1 MNKRFRRVAVLKGGV
16 SREREV
22 SLRSGA
28 AVAGGLRA
36 AGYDVA
42 EIDVRDRELHLPA
55 GIEAVFIVLHGDYG
69 EDGAVQRQLEERGI
83 PFTGSGSRSSAR
95 TFDKLASKQLFVR
108 ERIPTPDYEVL
119 GPGGRRSM
127 PLPVVV
133 KPVRQGSS
141 LGVHRVFDEAEW
153 PSAFEESL
161 GYEGQ
166 VIVETFIPGREL
178 TVGIVGDQVLPMIEI
193 RAPEGYYDYKAK
205 YTAGVT
211 EYLVPA
217 PVDAGATLLCM
228 DLARRTFNALEGR
241 GMGRVDL
248 RMSDDGRAYV
258 LELNSIPGFTETSLL
273 PKAARAAGIAFPE
286 LCERIL
292 NMA

>member
-1 MNKRFRRVAVLKGGV
+1 
-16 SREREV
+16 
-22 SLRSGA
+22 
-28 AVAGGLRA
+28 
-36 AGYDVA
+36 
-42 EIDVRDRELHLPA
+42 
-55 GIEAVFIVLHGDYG
+55 
-69 EDGAVQRQLEERGI
+69 
-83 PFTGSGSRSSAR
+83 
-95 TFDKLASKQLFVR
+95 
-108 ERIPTPDYEVL
+108 
-119 GPGGRRSM
+119 M

-141 LGVHRVFDEAEW
+141 IGVHRVFDESEW
-153 PSAFEESL
+153 PAAFEESL

-166 VIVETFIPGREL
+166 VLVEAFIPGREL
-178 TVGIVGDQVLPMIEI
+178 TIGIVGDQVLPMIEI

-217 PVDAGATLLCM
+217 PVDAEATLLCQ
-228 DLARRTFNALEGR
+228 DLARRTFKALEGR

-248 RMSDDGRAYV
+248 RMTGDGRAYV

-273 PKAARAAGIAFPE
+273 PKAARAAGIGFPE

-292 NMA
+292 NLA

>member
-22 SLRSGA
+22 SLRSGS
-28 AVAGGLRA
+28 AVAGGLRE
-36 AGYDVA
+36 AGYEV
-42 EIDVRDRELHLPA
+42 EEVDVRDRELVLPA
-55 GIEAVFIVLHGDYG
+55 GIEAVFVALHGEYG
-69 EDGAVQRQLEERGI
+69 EDGEVQRQLEERGI
-83 PFTGSGSRSSAR
+83 PFTGSSSRSSAR
-95 TFDKLASKQLFVR
+95 TFDKLVSKQLFVR
-108 ERIPTPDYEVL
+108 ENIATPDYELL
-119 GPGGRRSM
+119 GPGGRRTI

-153 PSAFEESL
+153 PSAFEEAL
-161 GYEGQ
+161 GYEGR
-166 VIVETFIPGREL
+166 VLVETFIPGREL
-178 TVGIVGDQVLPMIEI
+178 TVGMLGDQVLPMIEI

-228 DLARRTFNALEGR
+228 DLARRTFNALESR